1 MIYFLAALASCVAVS
16 GDSLLELLQDKP
28 EYSTLVLV
36 ASNFPEVVEALNSTD
51 GTLTLLAPVNAAF
64 EKLQDELDGVQL
76 SDRQLLYVLTY
87 HALTRV
93 KYSTDFRD
101 GKYYKTL
108 NGQNVQAHVSS
119 KGVLINNAKVI
130 EADEEAENGVL
141 HGIDKVLIPPY
152 LFAGIQNYSV
162 CAVPANNIWECMAV
176 AEILDL
182 RDTYPWYFYDC
193 AYPSGCYIKNDKY
206 LWFNGCKMGTECSGV
221 RECVCVEMAPPPPT
235 KTLAELLVASAET
248 DGFTTLLSI
257 LTHPKNQDLLNA
269 ASNPDAT
276 LTVFAPTDDAFA
288 ELGDVDPG
296 APSTK
301 SIVKYHI
308 LGVQVASTD
317 LKAQQFPETLMTD
330 PKFVLRKGKGQV
342 LNVQKSDNK
351 VRVNNASVIDAD
363 IFTTNRKLDNKVR
376 VNNAS
381 VIDADIFATNGV
393 VHVVNKVLLPPLQ
406 TSVLA
411 SSAGVFE
418 DLVALLSYCNLV
430 NVIDNSPAIT
440 IFAPTDEAFA
450 KLYAELGVA
459 DVDALIAAAKKDNTT
474 KPFLCE
480 KVLPYHVV
488 PVQAFSIDL
497 TDGQVLPTLAKDQ
510 YIVVDISRDKTTIML
525 DTGNPYNTAN
535 EPTVTTANVITKNAA
550 VHVIDNVL
558 LPMEE
563 NDGVITKGL
572 CDVPVRTAE
581 KVGFGDKTF
590 NDVRKWNVPSGC
602 FYCFDTDT
610 VYFNRKA
617 TQEKCSLINQCI
629 CSDQTVSNA
638 LKTQGVCKANIQNY
652 WDCRQRAKDVGL
664 HLKSDFVRVTWSHHL
679 PAGCSVYYGTLYFNN
694 YKPGRYPSQGAAEC
708 STTKQCLCA

>member
-1 MIYFLAALASCVAVS
+1 MESFMLSTRCFFLHCRPQSWQAA
-16 GDSLLELLQDKP
+16 
-28 EYSTLVLV
+28 
-36 ASNFPEVVEALNSTD
+36 
-51 GTLTLLAPVNAAF
+51 
-64 EKLQDELDGVQL
+64 
-76 SDRQLLYVLTY
+76 
-87 HALTRV
+87 RV
-93 KYSTDFRD
+93 
-101 GKYYKTL
+101 
-108 NGQNVQAHVSS
+108 
-119 KGVLINNAKVI
+119 
-130 EADEEAENGVL
+130 
-141 HGIDKVLIPPY
+141 
-152 LFAGIQNYSV
+152 
-162 CAVPANNIWECMAV
+162 
-176 AEILDL
+176 
-182 RDTYPWYFYDC
+182 
-193 AYPSGCYIKNDKY
+193 
-206 LWFNGCKMGTECSGV
+206 
-221 RECVCVEMAPPPPT
+221 
-235 KTLAELLVASAET
+235 
-248 DGFTTLLSI
+248 
-257 LTHPKNQDLLNA
+257 
-269 ASNPDAT
+269 
-276 LTVFAPTDDAFA
+276 
-288 ELGDVDPG
+288 
-296 APSTK
+296 
-301 SIVKYHI
+301 
-308 LGVQVASTD
+308 
-317 LKAQQFPETLMTD
+317 
-330 PKFVLRKGKGQV
+330 
-342 LNVQKSDNK
+342 
-351 VRVNNASVIDAD
+351 
-363 IFTTNRKLDNKVR
+363 
-376 VNNAS
+376 
-381 VIDADIFATNGV
+381 
-393 VHVVNKVLLPPLQ
+393 
-406 TSVLA
+406 
-411 SSAGVFE
+411 
-418 DLVALLSYCNLV
+418 YCNLV

-459 DVDALIAAAKKDNTT
+459 DDNTT

-572 CDVPVRTAE
+572 CDVPVRTVSECQAMAE

-590 NDVRKWNVPSGC
+590 NDVRKWNVPSDKIFNDVRKWNLPSGC

-679 PAGCSVYYGTLYFNN
+679 PAGCSVYYGTLYF
-694 YKPGRYPSQGAAEC
+694 K
-708 STTKQCLCA
+708 